1 MTQKRFGPYAFE
13 SSREDKVFF
22 PDAAISK
29 GDVITYYEK
38 IADVMLPY
46 LKGRPLA
53 LQRFPDGI
61 ASAGF
66 IQQKAPEY
74 FPDWI
79 PRITISKKD
88 GKITH
93 AAADKKAALAFLAD
107 QGVISFHALL
117 SRADRIKVPDQIV
130 FDLDPPPEG
139 GFDAVRQTALDLRDI
154 LEELGLAAFAK
165 TSGSRGLH
173 VVCPIKRKAGFRQ
186 TRKIA
191 ADIAR
196 YLAMKKPDTLTTEQ
210 RKKRRKGRLFLDTVR
225 NSYGHTLVAPYS
237 LRPLPGAPVA
247 TPVSWAEVGKKS
259 LTPDRYSLAN
269 IFRRLAQ
276 KKDPWRTMSRHARD
290 LDDPEKKLKTL
301 ISQKTH

>member
-13 SSREDKVFF
+13 SSRQDKAFF
-22 PDAAISK
+22 PDSGISK
-29 GDVITYYEK
+29 GDVIAYYEK
-38 IADVMLPY
+38 IADVMLPH
-46 LKGRPLA
+46 LKARPLV

-61 ASAGF
+61 ATDGF
-66 IQQKAPEY
+66 IQQTAPEY

-79 PRITISKKD
+79 PRMTIPKKD

-93 AAADKKAALAFLAD
+93 VAADKKAVLAYLAD
-107 QGVISFHALL
+107 QGVITFHALL
-117 SRADRIKVPDQIV
+117 SRYGKIKLPDQIV

-139 GFDAVRQTALDLRDI
+139 GFDAVRQTALDLREI

-173 VVCPIKRKAGFRQ
+173 VVCPIKRKAGFRR
-186 TRKIA
+186 TRKLA

-196 YLAMKKPDTLTTEQ
+196 YLASEKPDTLTTEQ

-247 TPVSWAEVGKKS
+247 TPVSWSEVHNKS
-259 LTPDRYSLAN
+259 LRPDRYSLGN

-276 KKDPWRTMSRHARD
+276 KKDPWRAMIRRARD
-290 LDDPEKKLKTL
+290 LDAPEKKLKTL
-301 ISQKTH
+301 I

>member
-1 MTQKRFGPYAFE
+1 MTRRRFGPYAFE

-22 PDAAISK
+22 PDAAVSK
-29 GDVITYYEK
+29 ADVIAYYEK
-38 IADVMLPY
+38 IADIMLPY
-46 LKGRPLA
+46 LKKRPLV

-66 IQQKAPEY
+66 IQQTAPEY
-74 FPDWI
+74 FPEWI

-88 GKITH
+88 GQITH
-93 AAADKKAALAFLAD
+93 AAADKKAVLAYLAD
-107 QGVISFHALL
+107 QGVITFHTLL
-117 SRADRIKVPDQIV
+117 SRADKIKMPDQIV
-130 FDLDPPPEG
+130 FDLDPHPQG
-139 GFDAVRQTALDLRDI
+139 GFEAVRKTALDLRDV
-154 LEELGLAAFAK
+154 LEELGLVAFAK

-173 VVCPIKRKAGFRQ
+173 VVCPIKPKAGFHQ
-186 TRKIA
+186 TRKFA

-196 YLAMKKPDTLTTEQ
+196 YLASEKPDMLTTEQ
-210 RKKRRKGRLFLDTVR
+210 RKKRRKGRLFLDTLR

-247 TPVSWAEVGKKS
+247 TPVSWPEVRKKS

-276 KKDPWRTMSRHARD
+276 KKDPWRAMNRHARD
-290 LDDPEKKLKTL
+290 LTDPVKKLKML
-301 ISQKTH
+301 IS